1 MCKEGSREYDEL
13 RIAYNRLIATLA
25 SKEAQIASLEA
36 ELEAERVSQHEGALL
51 AAGA

>member
-1 MCKEGSREYDEL
+1 MCKEGSRQFDEL
-13 RIAYNRLIATLA
+13 RMAYNKLVATLA

-36 ELEAERVSQHEGALL
+36 ELEAERVSQHEGTLL

>member
-1 MCKEGSREYDEL
+1 MCKEGSQAYDEL
-13 RIAYNRLIATLA
+13 RMAYNRLQATLA

-36 ELEAERVSQHEGALL
+36 ELEAERMTQHEGALL